1 MPNGNYDF
9 DLGAQEEW
17 FASIAP
23 AITAFAVADRLFVD
37 KYYRDHGS
45 WELRF
50 NHPRGGQGAVSVGN
64 RAPSLAYVGAQ
75 WHIDDYDT
83 FSRSL
88 YWRDQRDVAKVPE
101 VVARELDIE
110 LRAVLAVPLGQWRR
124 VVSDYQDIWG
134 QHTKAEFDRMAH
146 IYPTPIL

>member
-1 MPNGNYDF
+1 MPNGNHEF

-23 AITAFAVADRLFVD
+23 AITAFADTHRLFVD
-37 KYYRDHGS
+37 KYYRDHGA

-50 NHPRGGQGAVSVGN
+50 NHPRGGQADVSVGN
-64 RAPSLAYVGAQ
+64 LGPSLAYVGAQ
-75 WHIDDYDT
+75 WYLDDYDS

-88 YWRDQRDVAKVPE
+88 YWRDQRDIAKVPE
-101 VVARELDIE
+101 VVARELGVE
-110 LRAVLAVPLGQWRR
+110 LRAILAVPLGQWRS

-134 QHTKAEFDRMAH
+134 QHTKAEFERMART
-146 IYPTPIL
+146 YPMPMP